1 MITFVN
7 TVLVGKGTGAAV
19 DASTLLTVEALKAL
33 NAGDYVVE
41 TDDADAPT
49 AFKVGMVT
57 STKNAGVPVIN
68 WSNMIPVASI
78 KHAGFNTYVADDPE
92 TIKINFSAVDAD
104 TIAEKNVVL
113 RLTFKDLPTRYRKW
127 TESYMI
133 QTVAGETNVTLAQK
147 FADKING
154 VIRKK
159 NEDGDDILIPV
170 ASDIKRARVEASV
183 SGAILTLTAM
193 EYDDDNTADSISPA
207 NTVRFSAN
215 MWLTDPKAAG
225 FASKNKYSV
234 DGVKIEKTPGK
245 IYAGSAKLVRDLE
258 AQAMGYRGIL
268 NRGECTWPIIKPDM
282 NTNIDANY
290 NILTIEFEPAY
301 HAADDIVRKTKQT
314 LQIFDYSTAF
324 TAIKGAIEDAG
335 VTFVEELSNTNAGSS
350 AQ

>member
-92 TIKINFSAVDAD
+92 TITINFSAVDAD
-104 TIAEKNVVL
+104 TIAEKSVVL

-133 QTVAGETNVTLAQK
+133 QTVAGETKETLAKK
-147 FADKING
+147 FADQITK
-154 VIRKK
+154 
-159 NEDGDDILIPV
+159 E
-170 ASDIKRARVEASV
+170 AKRARVEAV
-183 SGAILTLTAM
+183 ANGAILTLTAM
-193 EYDDDNTADSISPA
+193 EYDDDNTVDSISPA

-268 NRGECTWPIIKPDM
+268 NRGECTWPIIKPAMHTDL
-282 NTNIDANY
+282 NAHY
-290 NILTIEFEPAY
+290 NVLTIEFEPAY

-314 LQIFDYSTAF
+314 LQIFDHSTAF
-324 TAIKGAIEDAG
+324 TAIKSAIEGAG
-335 VTFVEELSNTNAGSS
+335 VTFVEELSNTNTDTSAGE
-350 AQ
+350 